1 MPANGTSDM
10 AAAEVKP
17 TVKGLNRTE
26 ALASIMQDPVWDVVV
41 VGGGA
46 TGAGVALDAASRGL
60 KTLLL
65 EAQDFSAGTSSRSTK
80 LIHGGVR
87 YLKNPRD
94 WGLVHDA
101 LVERKRLIDNC
112 PQLVHAEPFV
122 LPCFKK
128 WEREIYMAGL
138 GFYGAMAGK
147 DQIGRTR
154 MLKPEEA
161 EKVLP
166 GVKTEGLLGGVEFF
180 DAQFD
185 DARLNIALIRTA
197 ATHGAVCLN
206 YMPVVGLERIGGLI
220 QSVTVEDK
228 HTGESHRIRTK
239 MVFNCAG
246 VWADQIRRLADPQAA
261 QLLRFSRGTHV
272 VVDRSFLPGDAG
284 MLIPKTRD
292 GRVLFAIPWH
302 NAVLLGTTDVEVR
315 EAEFD
320 PQPSEDEIAFIL
332 ETASGYLAKPLYRS
346 DVLAAFAGLRPLL
359 RVPAGQSSTAQAS
372 RSHSVISEFGN
383 MITIAGGKWTSYRRM
398 AEDAMLEATLRHLI
412 EPRLCITKDLPI
424 LVDETFNPEVIEE
437 AACQGPENDAKVIEY
452 ALYARDFEG
461 ACTAEDILW
470 RRLRVGVLNAAR
482 AQELLPK
489 VAAAL
494 EGREYAAPAASVA
507 NEAETHA
514 EEAAVQC
521 SGKAA
526 DEEAEVS
533 TEPSSKSV
541 KPEVSAEALETP
553 TAAEEV
559 VKSAEADAEVL
570 AEPSSKSETP
580 EVSVKALETPTAAEE
595 VVKSAEADAEVL
607 AEPSSK
613 TETPEIS
620 VKALE
625 TPTAAEEVVKSA
637 DADAEVLAE
646 LSSKSEKPKVS
657 VKAQKTPTAAE
668 EVVKSADADAEV
680 LAEPSSNRKSKRF
693 WHR

>member
-514 EEAAVQC
+514 EEAAEEVVK
-521 SGKAA
+521 SAEA
-526 DEEAEVS
+526 DAEVLA
-533 TEPSSKSV
+533 EPSSKSET
-541 KPEVSAEALETP
+541 PEVSVKALETP

-646 LSSKSEKPKVS
+646 PSSKSEKPKVS
-657 VKAQKTPTAAE
+657 VKTQKTPTAAE

>member
-1 MPANGTSDM
+1 M
-10 AAAEVKP
+10 
-17 TVKGLNRTE
+17 
-26 ALASIMQDPVWDVVV
+26 
-41 VGGGA
+41 
-46 TGAGVALDAASRGL
+46 
-60 KTLLL
+60 
-65 EAQDFSAGTSSRSTK
+65 
-80 LIHGGVR
+80 
-87 YLKNPRD
+87 
-94 WGLVHDA
+94 HDA

-332 ETASGYLAKPLYRS
+332 ETASG
-346 DVLAAFAGLRPLL
+346 V
-359 RVPAGQSSTAQAS
+359 
-372 RSHSVISEFGN
+372 
-383 MITIAGGKWTSYRRM
+383 
-398 AEDAMLEATLRHLI
+398 
-412 EPRLCITKDLPI
+412 
-424 LVDETFNPEVIEE
+424 
-437 AACQGPENDAKVIEY
+437 
-452 ALYARDFEG
+452 
-461 ACTAEDILW
+461 
-470 RRLRVGVLNAAR
+470 
-482 AQELLPK
+482 
-489 VAAAL
+489 
-494 EGREYAAPAASVA
+494 
-507 NEAETHA
+507 
-514 EEAAVQC
+514 
-521 SGKAA
+521 SGKASLSQRRA
-526 DEEAEVS
+526 CCILLVCVRFCGCQQVNPQRSGFAKPFRHFGIRQYDHDCRRQVDVV
-533 TEPSSKSV
+533 PSNWPRMPCSRRRCVILLSLGFASLRICRFSWTKRLIPKSLKKLLV
-541 KPEVSAEALETP
+541 RGLRMMP
-553 TAAEEV
+553 
-559 VKSAEADAEVL
+559 
-570 AEPSSKSETP
+570 
-580 EVSVKALETPTAAEE
+580 
-595 VVKSAEADAEVL
+595 
-607 AEPSSK
+607 
-613 TETPEIS
+613 
-620 VKALE
+620 
-625 TPTAAEEVVKSA
+625 
-637 DADAEVLAE
+637 
-646 LSSKSEKPKVS
+646 
-657 VKAQKTPTAAE
+657 
-668 EVVKSADADAEV
+668 
-680 LAEPSSNRKSKRF
+680 R
-693 WHR
+693 

>member
-514 EEAAVQC
+514 EEAAEEVVK
-521 SGKAA
+521 SAEA
-526 DEEAEVS
+526 DAEVLA
-533 TEPSSKSV
+533 EPSSKSET
-541 KPEVSAEALETP
+541 PEVSVKAQETP

-613 TETPEIS
+613 SETPEVS
-620 VKALE
+620 VKAQE

-646 LSSKSEKPKVS
+646 PSSKSEKPKVS
-657 VKAQKTPTAAE
+657 VKTQKTPTAAE

>member
-261 QLLRFSRGTHV
+261 QLLRF
-272 VVDRSFLPGDAG
+272 
-284 MLIPKTRD
+284 
-292 GRVLFAIPWH
+292 
-302 NAVLLGTTDVEVR
+302 LGTTQYFSAPQMLRSARQSSIRSRQKTRLPLFSRRLLGIWQSLFIAATCLLLLLVCVRFCGCRQVNPQPLRLR
-315 EAEFD
+315 EAI
-320 PQPSEDEIAFIL
+320 PSF
-332 ETASGYLAKPLYRS
+332 R
-346 DVLAAFAGLRPLL
+346 
-359 RVPAGQSSTAQAS
+359 
-372 RSHSVISEFGN
+372 N
-383 MITIAGGKWTSYRRM
+383 
-398 AEDAMLEATLRHLI
+398 
-412 EPRLCITKDLPI
+412 
-424 LVDETFNPEVIEE
+424 
-437 AACQGPENDAKVIEY
+437 
-452 ALYARDFEG
+452 
-461 ACTAEDILW
+461 
-470 RRLRVGVLNAAR
+470 
-482 AQELLPK
+482 
-489 VAAAL
+489 
-494 EGREYAAPAASVA
+494 
-507 NEAETHA
+507 
-514 EEAAVQC
+514 
-521 SGKAA
+521 
-526 DEEAEVS
+526 
-533 TEPSSKSV
+533 
-541 KPEVSAEALETP
+541 SA
-553 TAAEEV
+553 
-559 VKSAEADAEVL
+559 
-570 AEPSSKSETP
+570 
-580 EVSVKALETPTAAEE
+580 
-595 VVKSAEADAEVL
+595 
-607 AEPSSK
+607 
-613 TETPEIS
+613 I
-620 VKALE
+620 
-625 TPTAAEEVVKSA
+625 
-637 DADAEVLAE
+637 
-646 LSSKSEKPKVS
+646 
-657 VKAQKTPTAAE
+657 
-668 EVVKSADADAEV
+668 
-680 LAEPSSNRKSKRF
+680 
-693 WHR
+693 

>member
-284 MLIPKTRD
+284 MLIPKH
-292 GRVLFAIPWH
+292 GMAACCLLF
-302 NAVLLGTTDVEVR
+302 LGTTQYFSAPQMLRSARQSSIRSRQKTRLPLFSRRLLGIWQSLFIAATCLLLLLVCVRFCGCQQVNPQPLRLR
-315 EAEFD
+315 EAI
-320 PQPSEDEIAFIL
+320 PSF
-332 ETASGYLAKPLYRS
+332 R
-346 DVLAAFAGLRPLL
+346 
-359 RVPAGQSSTAQAS
+359 
-372 RSHSVISEFGN
+372 N
-383 MITIAGGKWTSYRRM
+383 
-398 AEDAMLEATLRHLI
+398 
-412 EPRLCITKDLPI
+412 
-424 LVDETFNPEVIEE
+424 
-437 AACQGPENDAKVIEY
+437 
-452 ALYARDFEG
+452 
-461 ACTAEDILW
+461 
-470 RRLRVGVLNAAR
+470 
-482 AQELLPK
+482 
-489 VAAAL
+489 
-494 EGREYAAPAASVA
+494 
-507 NEAETHA
+507 
-514 EEAAVQC
+514 
-521 SGKAA
+521 
-526 DEEAEVS
+526 
-533 TEPSSKSV
+533 
-541 KPEVSAEALETP
+541 SA
-553 TAAEEV
+553 
-559 VKSAEADAEVL
+559 
-570 AEPSSKSETP
+570 
-580 EVSVKALETPTAAEE
+580 
-595 VVKSAEADAEVL
+595 
-607 AEPSSK
+607 
-613 TETPEIS
+613 I
-620 VKALE
+620 
-625 TPTAAEEVVKSA
+625 
-637 DADAEVLAE
+637 
-646 LSSKSEKPKVS
+646 
-657 VKAQKTPTAAE
+657 
-668 EVVKSADADAEV
+668 
-680 LAEPSSNRKSKRF
+680 
-693 WHR
+693 

>member
-1 MPANGTSDM
+1 M

-284 MLIPKTRD
+284 MLIPKRGMAACCLLFLGITQYFSAPQMLRSVRRSSIRSRQKTRLP
-292 GRVLFAIPWH
+292 LFSRRLPGIWQSLFIAATCLLLSLVCVRFCGCRQVNPQPLRLREAIPLFR
-302 NAVLLGTTDVEVR
+302 N
-315 EAEFD
+315 
-320 PQPSEDEIAFIL
+320 
-332 ETASGYLAKPLYRS
+332 
-346 DVLAAFAGLRPLL
+346 
-359 RVPAGQSSTAQAS
+359 
-372 RSHSVISEFGN
+372 
-383 MITIAGGKWTSYRRM
+383 
-398 AEDAMLEATLRHLI
+398 
-412 EPRLCITKDLPI
+412 
-424 LVDETFNPEVIEE
+424 
-437 AACQGPENDAKVIEY
+437 
-452 ALYARDFEG
+452 
-461 ACTAEDILW
+461 
-470 RRLRVGVLNAAR
+470 
-482 AQELLPK
+482 
-489 VAAAL
+489 
-494 EGREYAAPAASVA
+494 
-507 NEAETHA
+507 
-514 EEAAVQC
+514 
-521 SGKAA
+521 
-526 DEEAEVS
+526 
-533 TEPSSKSV
+533 
-541 KPEVSAEALETP
+541 SA
-553 TAAEEV
+553 
-559 VKSAEADAEVL
+559 
-570 AEPSSKSETP
+570 
-580 EVSVKALETPTAAEE
+580 
-595 VVKSAEADAEVL
+595 
-607 AEPSSK
+607 
-613 TETPEIS
+613 I
-620 VKALE
+620 
-625 TPTAAEEVVKSA
+625 
-637 DADAEVLAE
+637 
-646 LSSKSEKPKVS
+646 
-657 VKAQKTPTAAE
+657 
-668 EVVKSADADAEV
+668 
-680 LAEPSSNRKSKRF
+680 
-693 WHR
+693 

>member
-1 MPANGTSDM
+1 
-10 AAAEVKP
+10 
-17 TVKGLNRTE
+17 
-26 ALASIMQDPVWDVVV
+26 
-41 VGGGA
+41 
-46 TGAGVALDAASRGL
+46 
-60 KTLLL
+60 
-65 EAQDFSAGTSSRSTK
+65 
-80 LIHGGVR
+80 
-87 YLKNPRD
+87 
-94 WGLVHDA
+94 
-101 LVERKRLIDNC
+101 
-112 PQLVHAEPFV
+112 
-122 LPCFKK
+122 
-128 WEREIYMAGL
+128 
-138 GFYGAMAGK
+138 
-147 DQIGRTR
+147 
-154 MLKPEEA
+154 
-161 EKVLP
+161 
-166 GVKTEGLLGGVEFF
+166 
-180 DAQFD
+180 
-185 DARLNIALIRTA
+185 
-197 ATHGAVCLN
+197 
-206 YMPVVGLERIGGLI
+206 MPVVGLERIGGLI

-526 DEEAEVS
+526 DEVAEVS

-559 VKSAEADAEVL
+559 VKSAEADAEV
-570 AEPSSKSETP
+570 
-580 EVSVKALETPTAAEE
+580 
-595 VVKSAEADAEVL
+595 
-607 AEPSSK
+607 
-613 TETPEIS
+613 
-620 VKALE
+620 
-625 TPTAAEEVVKSA
+625 VKSA

-646 LSSKSEKPKVS
+646 PSSKSEKPKVS

>member
-1 MPANGTSDM
+1 
-10 AAAEVKP
+10 
-17 TVKGLNRTE
+17 
-26 ALASIMQDPVWDVVV
+26 
-41 VGGGA
+41 
-46 TGAGVALDAASRGL
+46 
-60 KTLLL
+60 
-65 EAQDFSAGTSSRSTK
+65 
-80 LIHGGVR
+80 
-87 YLKNPRD
+87 
-94 WGLVHDA
+94 
-101 LVERKRLIDNC
+101 
-112 PQLVHAEPFV
+112 
-122 LPCFKK
+122 
-128 WEREIYMAGL
+128 
-138 GFYGAMAGK
+138 
-147 DQIGRTR
+147 
-154 MLKPEEA
+154 
-161 EKVLP
+161 
-166 GVKTEGLLGGVEFF
+166 
-180 DAQFD
+180 
-185 DARLNIALIRTA
+185 
-197 ATHGAVCLN
+197 
-206 YMPVVGLERIGGLI
+206 MPVVGLERIGGLI

-526 DEEAEVS
+526 DEVAEVS

-646 LSSKSEKPKVS
+646 PSSKSEKPKVS

>member
-1 MPANGTSDM
+1 VPANGTSDM

-514 EEAAVQC
+514 EEAAEEVVK
-521 SGKAA
+521 SAEA
-526 DEEAEVS
+526 DAEVLA
-533 TEPSSKSV
+533 EPSSKSET
-541 KPEVSAEALETP
+541 PEVSVKAQETP

-646 LSSKSEKPKVS
+646 PSSKSEKPKVS
-657 VKAQKTPTAAE
+657 VKTQKTPTAAE

>member
-1 MPANGTSDM
+1 M
-10 AAAEVKP
+10 
-17 TVKGLNRTE
+17 
-26 ALASIMQDPVWDVVV
+26 
-41 VGGGA
+41 
-46 TGAGVALDAASRGL
+46 
-60 KTLLL
+60 
-65 EAQDFSAGTSSRSTK
+65 
-80 LIHGGVR
+80 
-87 YLKNPRD
+87 
-94 WGLVHDA
+94 
-101 LVERKRLIDNC
+101 
-112 PQLVHAEPFV
+112 
-122 LPCFKK
+122 
-128 WEREIYMAGL
+128 
-138 GFYGAMAGK
+138 
-147 DQIGRTR
+147 
-154 MLKPEEA
+154 
-161 EKVLP
+161 
-166 GVKTEGLLGGVEFF
+166 
-180 DAQFD
+180 
-185 DARLNIALIRTA
+185 
-197 ATHGAVCLN
+197 
-206 YMPVVGLERIGGLI
+206 
-220 QSVTVEDK
+220 
-228 HTGESHRIRTK
+228 
-239 MVFNCAG
+239 
-246 VWADQIRRLADPQAA
+246 
-261 QLLRFSRGTHV
+261 
-272 VVDRSFLPGDAG
+272 
-284 MLIPKTRD
+284 
-292 GRVLFAIPWH
+292 LFAIPWH

-526 DEEAEVS
+526 DEVAEVS

-541 KPEVSAEALETP
+541 KPEVSAE
-553 TAAEEV
+553 
-559 VKSAEADAEVL
+559 
-570 AEPSSKSETP
+570 
-580 EVSVKALETPTAAEE
+580 ALETPTAAEE

-646 LSSKSEKPKVS
+646 
-657 VKAQKTPTAAE
+657 
-668 EVVKSADADAEV
+668 
-680 LAEPSSNRKSKRF
+680 PSSNRKSKRF

>member
-1 MPANGTSDM
+1 M
-10 AAAEVKP
+10 
-17 TVKGLNRTE
+17 
-26 ALASIMQDPVWDVVV
+26 
-41 VGGGA
+41 
-46 TGAGVALDAASRGL
+46 
-60 KTLLL
+60 
-65 EAQDFSAGTSSRSTK
+65 
-80 LIHGGVR
+80 
-87 YLKNPRD
+87 
-94 WGLVHDA
+94 
-101 LVERKRLIDNC
+101 
-112 PQLVHAEPFV
+112 
-122 LPCFKK
+122 
-128 WEREIYMAGL
+128 
-138 GFYGAMAGK
+138 
-147 DQIGRTR
+147 
-154 MLKPEEA
+154 
-161 EKVLP
+161 
-166 GVKTEGLLGGVEFF
+166 
-180 DAQFD
+180 
-185 DARLNIALIRTA
+185 
-197 ATHGAVCLN
+197 
-206 YMPVVGLERIGGLI
+206 
-220 QSVTVEDK
+220 
-228 HTGESHRIRTK
+228 
-239 MVFNCAG
+239 
-246 VWADQIRRLADPQAA
+246 
-261 QLLRFSRGTHV
+261 
-272 VVDRSFLPGDAG
+272 
-284 MLIPKTRD
+284 
-292 GRVLFAIPWH
+292 LFAIPWH

-383 MITIAGGKWTSYRRM
+383 MITNCRRQVDVVPSNGRGCH
-398 AEDAMLEATLRHLI
+398 ARGDARHLI

-570 AEPSSKSETP
+570 AEPSSKSET
-580 EVSVKALETPTAAEE
+580 A
-595 VVKSAEADAEVL
+595 
-607 AEPSSK
+607 
-613 TETPEIS
+613 
-620 VKALE
+620 
-625 TPTAAEEVVKSA
+625 
-637 DADAEVLAE
+637 
-646 LSSKSEKPKVS
+646 
-657 VKAQKTPTAAE
+657 
-668 EVVKSADADAEV
+668 
-680 LAEPSSNRKSKRF
+680 
-693 WHR
+693 

>member
-197 ATHGAVCLN
+197 ATHGAVCRIFHRDL
-206 YMPVVGLERIGGLI
+206 GL
-220 QSVTVEDK
+220 
-228 HTGESHRIRTK
+228 
-239 MVFNCAG
+239 
-246 VWADQIRRLADPQAA
+246 P
-261 QLLRFSRGTHV
+261 
-272 VVDRSFLPGDAG
+272 
-284 MLIPKTRD
+284 
-292 GRVLFAIPWH
+292 
-302 NAVLLGTTDVEVR
+302 
-315 EAEFD
+315 
-320 PQPSEDEIAFIL
+320 
-332 ETASGYLAKPLYRS
+332 
-346 DVLAAFAGLRPLL
+346 
-359 RVPAGQSSTAQAS
+359 
-372 RSHSVISEFGN
+372 
-383 MITIAGGKWTSYRRM
+383 
-398 AEDAMLEATLRHLI
+398 
-412 EPRLCITKDLPI
+412 
-424 LVDETFNPEVIEE
+424 
-437 AACQGPENDAKVIEY
+437 
-452 ALYARDFEG
+452 
-461 ACTAEDILW
+461 
-470 RRLRVGVLNAAR
+470 
-482 AQELLPK
+482 
-489 VAAAL
+489 
-494 EGREYAAPAASVA
+494 
-507 NEAETHA
+507 
-514 EEAAVQC
+514 
-521 SGKAA
+521 
-526 DEEAEVS
+526 
-533 TEPSSKSV
+533 
-541 KPEVSAEALETP
+541 
-553 TAAEEV
+553 
-559 VKSAEADAEVL
+559 
-570 AEPSSKSETP
+570 
-580 EVSVKALETPTAAEE
+580 
-595 VVKSAEADAEVL
+595 
-607 AEPSSK
+607 
-613 TETPEIS
+613 
-620 VKALE
+620 
-625 TPTAAEEVVKSA
+625 
-637 DADAEVLAE
+637 
-646 LSSKSEKPKVS
+646 
-657 VKAQKTPTAAE
+657 
-668 EVVKSADADAEV
+668 
-680 LAEPSSNRKSKRF
+680 SKRVVPF
-693 WHR
+693 GYER

>member
-514 EEAAVQC
+514 EEAAEEVVK
-521 SGKAA
+521 SAEA
-526 DEEAEVS
+526 DAEVLA
-533 TEPSSKSV
+533 EPSSKSET
-541 KPEVSAEALETP
+541 PEVSVKAQETP

-580 EVSVKALETPTAAEE
+580 EVSVKAQETPTAAEE

-646 LSSKSEKPKVS
+646 PSSKSEKPKVS
-657 VKAQKTPTAAE
+657 VKTQKTPTAAE

>member
-1 MPANGTSDM
+1 M

-315 EAEFD
+315 RRRDCLYSRDGFWV
-320 PQPSEDEIAFIL
+320 SGK
-332 ETASGYLAKPLYRS
+332 ASLSQRRACCFCWS
-346 DVLAAFAGLRPLL
+346 ASASAG
-359 RVPAGQSSTAQAS
+359 AS
-372 RSHSVISEFGN
+372 RSILNRSGFAKPFRHFG
-383 MITIAGGKWTSYRRM
+383 IRQYDHDCRRQ
-398 AEDAMLEATLRHLI
+398 
-412 EPRLCITKDLPI
+412 
-424 LVDETFNPEVIEE
+424 VDVVPSNGRG
-437 AACQGPENDAKVIEY
+437 CH
-452 ALYARDFEG
+452 ARGD
-461 ACTAEDILW
+461 
-470 RRLRVGVLNAAR
+470 
-482 AQELLPK
+482 
-489 VAAAL
+489 
-494 EGREYAAPAASVA
+494 AAS
-507 NEAETHA
+507 
-514 EEAAVQC
+514 
-521 SGKAA
+521 SY
-526 DEEAEVS
+526 
-533 TEPSSKSV
+533 
-541 KPEVSAEALETP
+541 
-553 TAAEEV
+553 
-559 VKSAEADAEVL
+559 
-570 AEPSSKSETP
+570 
-580 EVSVKALETPTAAEE
+580 
-595 VVKSAEADAEVL
+595 
-607 AEPSSK
+607 
-613 TETPEIS
+613 
-620 VKALE
+620 
-625 TPTAAEEVVKSA
+625 
-637 DADAEVLAE
+637 
-646 LSSKSEKPKVS
+646 
-657 VKAQKTPTAAE
+657 
-668 EVVKSADADAEV
+668 
-680 LAEPSSNRKSKRF
+680 
-693 WHR
+693 

>member
-320 PQPSEDEIAFIL
+320 PQPSEDEIDFIL

-514 EEAAVQC
+514 EEAAEEVVK
-521 SGKAA
+521 SAEA
-526 DEEAEVS
+526 DAEVLA
-533 TEPSSKSV
+533 EPSSKSET
-541 KPEVSAEALETP
+541 PEVSVKALETP

-646 LSSKSEKPKVS
+646 PSSKSEKPKVS
-657 VKAQKTPTAAE
+657 VKTQKTPTAAE

>member
-302 NAVLLGTTDVEVR
+302 NAVLL
-315 EAEFD
+315 
-320 PQPSEDEIAFIL
+320 
-332 ETASGYLAKPLYRS
+332 
-346 DVLAAFAGLRPLL
+346 
-359 RVPAGQSSTAQAS
+359 
-372 RSHSVISEFGN
+372 
-383 MITIAGGKWTSYRRM
+383 
-398 AEDAMLEATLRHLI
+398 RH
-412 EPRLCITKDLPI
+412 
-424 LVDETFNPEVIEE
+424 
-437 AACQGPENDAKVIEY
+437 
-452 ALYARDFEG
+452 
-461 ACTAEDILW
+461 
-470 RRLRVGVLNAAR
+470 
-482 AQELLPK
+482 
-489 VAAAL
+489 
-494 EGREYAAPAASVA
+494 
-507 NEAETHA
+507 
-514 EEAAVQC
+514 
-521 SGKAA
+521 
-526 DEEAEVS
+526 
-533 TEPSSKSV
+533 
-541 KPEVSAEALETP
+541 
-553 TAAEEV
+553 
-559 VKSAEADAEVL
+559 
-570 AEPSSKSETP
+570 
-580 EVSVKALETPTAAEE
+580 
-595 VVKSAEADAEVL
+595 
-607 AEPSSK
+607 
-613 TETPEIS
+613 
-620 VKALE
+620 
-625 TPTAAEEVVKSA
+625 
-637 DADAEVLAE
+637 
-646 LSSKSEKPKVS
+646 
-657 VKAQKTPTAAE
+657 
-668 EVVKSADADAEV
+668 
-680 LAEPSSNRKSKRF
+680 
-693 WHR
+693 HRC